1 MTVATEARV
10 EILDSS
16 DAAAERAAAIVVQT
30 VAVKPDAVLAVPT
43 GSTPLPMFAHLIA
56 KVDSGELDLSRVEL
70 FTLDEY
76 AGMAPDRPNSLT
88 GWLIEEFLDPVRIPA
103 SRRHLIPAT
112 APNLE
117 QAATAYEAE
126 LRALGG
132 LDLAVLGLGPNGHIA
147 YNEPG
152 AAADSR
158 TRVVRLTPG
167 SIEQAAGYWPE
178 EDPVPPLAITMGI
191 GTLLEARQL
200 VVLVTGEAKAE
211 MLQQALQGPA
221 TSDVPASWLQRAG
234 RKLTVIADREAA
246 SRLG

>member
-1 MTVATEARV
+1 MTAATEARV
-10 EILDSS
+10 EILNSS
-16 DAAAERAAAIVVQT
+16 DAAAKRVAEIVVQT
-30 VAVKPDAVLAVPT
+30 VAAKPDAVLAVPT

-56 KVDSGELDLSRVEL
+56 MVNAGELDLSRVEL

-88 GWLIEEFLDPVRIPA
+88 GWLIEEFLDPARIQE

-112 APNLE
+112 AADLE

-126 LRALGG
+126 LHALGG

-152 AAADSR
+152 AAAHSR
-158 TRVVRLTPG
+158 TRVVPLTPG

-200 VVLVTGEAKAE
+200 VLLVTGDAKAE
-211 MLQQALQGPA
+211 MLQQALQGPL

-234 RKLTVIADREAA
+234 EKLTVIADREAA